1 MDKKSM
7 ESANPL
13 KVLLIGNNPIDLSST
28 LEKVQQIRGKKIVTE
43 IAFDARSIVDRLIN
57 FNPNFILIDDNI
69 GRAEL
74 TETITTLNHNRK
86 TKKIPITVIKNSN
99 YEDTSTSSRILDFI
113 LKQNFSADSLYKT
126 ILNSLKFERTQRL
139 LARVYRKRKSHQR
152 LAF

>member
-1 MDKKSM
+1 MSNSDL
-7 ESANPL
+7 L
-13 KVLLIGNNPIDLSST
+13 KVLLIGNNPIDMSST
-28 LEKVQQIRGKKIVTE
+28 LEKVQQIRGKRIVTE

-69 GRAEL
+69 GKAEL
-74 TETITTLNHNRK
+74 THTIATLNHNRK

-113 LKQNFSADSLYKT
+113 LKQNFSADSLYKA

-139 LARVYRKRKSHQR
+139 LARVYRKRKGIHR